1 MMLRAILAF
10 LALPTLVAG
19 VFPWLISKLP
29 ATDNF
34 QWPYGVVLIVLG
46 GGILLASVISLA
58 ARKLLPKAYELA
70 YDRANQ
76 EGIPCKSLL
85 PVKQEQTFTG

>member
-1 MMLRAILAF
+1 MGFGPSSLHTECRTKRCSEREPADSLGDESNVIGGW
-10 LALPTLVAG
+10 LPSLTFA
-19 VFPWLISKLP
+19 
-29 ATDNF
+29 
-34 QWPYGVVLIVLG
+34 
-46 GGILLASVISLA
+46 LA